1 MSYRGIK
8 QLVFRVLQILQELQ
22 TAVGVL
28 KVAEYLFG
36 FVYSIETLPYK
47 LSA

>member
-1 MSYRGIK
+1 
-8 QLVFRVLQILQELQ
+8 
-22 TAVGVL
+22 VGVL

-47 LSA
+47 LSAWEDINIRAV